1 MDLLLKIKGQVG
13 LGEPESAPSTSI
25 WDDMADDFSLSKKQR
40 ILGFVMCTAMGTI
53 CFFLAVLFAPAIVL
67 VPKKFAFFFTFG
79 NLFLISSTLFLVG
92 PTRQFRSMMEASR
105 LQATVIYF
113 LSLSMTLVS
122 ALRFG
127 STLLVLVFTCMQIMA
142 MVWYCL
148 SYIPFA
154 RTLVRRSCRICRL
167 C

>member
-25 WDDMADDFSLSKKQR
+25 WDDMADDFS
-40 ILGFVMCTAMGTI
+40 
-53 CFFLAVLFAPAIVL
+53 LFAPAIVL